1 MWLEI
6 LSEIYKKQLNNGPL
20 SYLNMRCDLHIS
32 IYVIEALKSVIT
44 FSNVEGKFII
54 EFKDKDKDKDT
65 KKSKKIKDKKLFY
78 WWQIIRFNEI
88 YEEEKKLIQSFEDV
102 KRKMQQIQTTIPKIE
117 PEDPELESKQQKI
130 TELNIKLSKLA
141 EYLNTEGPKLKHKL
155 TLLSNFR
162 NTCNTF
168 ESFKQLLS
176 SIQLYLEFHK

>member
-1 MWLEI
+1 MWLQI
-6 LSEIYKKQLNNGPL
+6 LSDIYEKQVNNGSL
-20 SYLNMRCDLHIS
+20 SYLNLRCDLHIAV
-32 IYVIEALKSVIT
+32 YMIEVLKSVIT
-44 FSNVEGKFII
+44 FSNIDGKFII
-54 EFKDKDKDKDT
+54 EFKDRGS
-65 KKSKKIKDKKLFY
+65 KKGKKIKDKKLFY

-88 YEEEKKLIQSFEDV
+88 YEEEKQLIQKFEEV
-102 KRKMQQIQTTIPKIE
+102 RTKMQQLQSTIPKIE
-117 PEDPELESKQQKI
+117 PEDPELETKQQKI

-176 SIQLYLEFHK
+176 SIQMYVEYHK